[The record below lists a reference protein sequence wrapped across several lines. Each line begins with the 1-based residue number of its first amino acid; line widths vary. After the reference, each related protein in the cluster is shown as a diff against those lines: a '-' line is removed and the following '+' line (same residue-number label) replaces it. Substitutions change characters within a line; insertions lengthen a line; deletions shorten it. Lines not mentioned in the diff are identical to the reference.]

1 MSSSN
6 SSHSNRNTTRLP
18 NRSSRRHPYM
28 YPNRSLN
35 NIQYS
40 NRISQDLRVLL
51 NLYISIYN
59 NINRQIDALYED
71 LESVRMNINDMV
83 QLVLEN
89 MEVNRSTNFLQN
101 ATPVSNRFP
110 RQRPRQ
116 NTPQQAQSQALTQEP
131 SILFDSTNPNR
142 ILINNTPYIIENV
155 EYYNTADS
163 SNPSTIRDYTQ
174 LLQTFFSPVAIRPS
188 ENQIQHAV
196 RTIPYSNIENPLNNS
211 CPISLENFTNNDEV
225 SQIIHCGHIFSREP
239 LQHWFQSNVRCPV
252 CRYDIRTNNEDL
264 GTREQ
269 EQEQDSSTD
278 SDMPPL
284 IPVDQSN
291 ETNTMATQP
300 TQIEERE
307 VLSNLL
313 FPSNNE
319 NLLYQWDSND
329 YMTEIESLIQTT
341 ADNLTNLFIQGQG
354 QTGSQ
359 NTTDSSNN
367 LQNRILFDSSN
378 NAFILETLIWNT
390 ANQRTRH

>member
-1 MSSSN
+1 
-6 SSHSNRNTTRLP
+6 
-18 NRSSRRHPYM
+18 M

>member
-1 MSSSN
+1 
-6 SSHSNRNTTRLP
+6 
-18 NRSSRRHPYM
+18 
-28 YPNRSLN
+28 
-35 NIQYS
+35 
-40 NRISQDLRVLL
+40 
-51 NLYISIYN
+51 
-59 NINRQIDALYED
+59 
-71 LESVRMNINDMV
+71 
-83 QLVLEN
+83 
-89 MEVNRSTNFLQN
+89 
-101 ATPVSNRFP
+101 
-110 RQRPRQ
+110 
-116 NTPQQAQSQALTQEP
+116 
-131 SILFDSTNPNR
+131 
-142 ILINNTPYIIENV
+142 
-155 EYYNTADS
+155 
-163 SNPSTIRDYTQ
+163 

-196 RTIPYSNIENPLNNS
+196 RTISYSNIENPLNNS
-211 CPISLENFTNNDEV
+211 CPISLENFNRNDEV

-269 EQEQDSSTD
+269 EQDSSTD

-291 ETNTMATQP
+291 ETNTMATPQ

-341 ADNLTNLFIQGQG
+341 ANNLTNLFIQGQG

-359 NTTDSSNN
+359 NTADSSNN